1 MNKPN
6 FIFKVFLFVLVLSAT
21 NVFAQTDTKQA
32 QADPCYEV
40 VLQLLMAS
48 NNAGEK
54 SSLPPSLSNT
64 VKKLKTLYT
73 FSDFRLTTTFLQRT
87 TSSVEYKSLL
97 TEFNQITDKNYPAFS
112 DWSLKGLRSIPNA
125 QGRNVLQ
132 FEMFRF
138 GMRIP
143 IVRSGAGE
151 GGNTQSSVVYDSTG
165 VTTTRFSVNI
175 NEPTVIGSL
184 TTSKPDELLFLVLTV
199 KPAE

>member
-6 FIFKVFLFVLVLSAT
+6 FIFKIFLFVLALSAT
-21 NVFAQTDTKQA
+21 SAFAQTDNKQA

-48 NNAGEK
+48 NAAGGK
-54 SSLPPSLSNT
+54 SSLPPALSNT
-64 VKKLKTLYT
+64 VKKLKTLYN
-73 FSDFRLTTTFLQRT
+73 FSDYRLTTTFLQRT
-87 TSSVEYKSLL
+87 SNTVEYKSLL

-112 DWSLKGLRSIPNA
+112 EWSLRGLRNIPNA

-132 FEMFRF
+132 FDMFKF

-143 IVRSGAGE
+143 IVRSGASE
-151 GGNTQSSVVYDSTG
+151 GGNAQSSVVYDSTG
-165 VTTTRFSVNI
+165 VTTTRFAVNE
-175 NEPTVIGSL
+175 NEPTVVGSL
-184 TTSKPDELLFLVLTV
+184 TTSKPDELVFLILTV